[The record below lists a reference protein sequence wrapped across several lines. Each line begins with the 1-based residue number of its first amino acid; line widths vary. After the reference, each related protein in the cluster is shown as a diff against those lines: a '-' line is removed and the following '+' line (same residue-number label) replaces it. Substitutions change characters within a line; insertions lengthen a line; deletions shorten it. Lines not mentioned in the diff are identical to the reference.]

1 MADLSNLVQKAF
13 YLGVGIASYT
23 AEKAGMTL
31 QELKTQAQKVAD
43 DMVAR
48 GEMNAEEAKKY
59 VDDLIQQAQ
68 QSNPNPTDK
77 TPSKEPRLIEIV
89 AEEDEGSN
97 TSSKHENLDDLKQQV
112 ESLQEELERLKR
124 QG

>member
-43 DMVAR
+43 EMVAR
-48 GEMNAEEAKKY
+48 GEMTAEEAKKY
-59 VDDLIQQAQ
+59 VDDMIQQAQ
-68 QSNPNPTDK
+68 QSNSTTTDK
-77 TPSKEPRLIEIV
+77 SQSKEPRLIEIV
-89 AEEDEGSN
+89 EEEDDN
-97 TSSKHENLDDLKQQV
+97 HDSSTNPEKLDNLKQQV
-112 ESLQEELERLKR
+112 ESLQEELNRLKR
-124 QG
+124 Q

>member
-31 QELKTQAQKVAD
+31 QELKIQAQKVAD

-48 GEMNAEEAKKY
+48 GEMNAEEARKY

-68 QSNPNPTDK
+68 QSNPNKTDK
-77 TPSKEPRLIEIV
+77 TQSQEPRLIEIV
-89 AEEDEGSN
+89 DEEDNNDTSN
-97 TSSKHENLDDLKQQV
+97 SNPEKLNDLKQQV
-112 ESLQEELERLKR
+112 DSLQEELNRLKR
-124 QG
+124 Q

>member
-13 YLGVGIASYT
+13 YLGVGLASYT
-23 AEKAGMTL
+23 AEKAGMTI
-31 QELKTQAQKVAD
+31 QELRTQAQKVAD

-68 QSNPNPTDK
+68 QSNSNKTDK
-77 TPSKEPRLIEIV
+77 SKSKEPRLIEIV
-89 AEEDEGSN
+89 AEEDEEDN
-97 TSSKHENLDDLKQQV
+97 SSSSPENLDNLKQQV
-112 ESLQEELERLKR
+112 ESLQQELERLKR
-124 QG
+124 Q

>member
-68 QSNPNPTDK
+68 QSNSNPTDK
-77 TPSKEPRLIEIV
+77 TRSKEPRLIEIV
-89 AEEDEGSN
+89 AEEDEGSD
-97 TSSKHENLDDLKQQV
+97 TSSNPENLDDLKQQV
-112 ESLQEELERLKR
+112 ESLQEELNRLKR
-124 QG
+124 Q

>member
-68 QSNPNPTDK
+68 QSNSNPTDK
-77 TPSKEPRLIEIV
+77 TRSKEPRLIEIV
-89 AEEDEGSN
+89 AEEDEGSD
-97 TSSKHENLDDLKQQV
+97 TSSNPENLDDLKQQV

>member
-68 QSNPNPTDK
+68 QSNSNTTDK
-77 TPSKEPRLIEIV
+77 TRSKEPRLIEIV
-89 AEEDEGSN
+89 AEEDEGSD
-97 TSSKHENLDDLKQQV
+97 TSSNPENLDDLKQQV

-124 QG
+124 Q

>member
-68 QSNPNPTDK
+68 QSNSDK
-77 TPSKEPRLIEIV
+77 TDNSQSKEPRLIEIV
-89 AEEDEGSN
+89 AEEDEEAD
-97 TSSKHENLDDLKQQV
+97 SSSSPENLDNLKQQV

-124 QG
+124 Q

>member
-48 GEMNAEEAKKY
+48 GEMNAEEARKY

-68 QSNPNPTDK
+68 QSNPNKTDK
-77 TPSKEPRLIEIV
+77 TQSQEPRLIEIV
-89 AEEDEGSN
+89 DEEDNNDTSN
-97 TSSKHENLDDLKQQV
+97 SNPEKLNDLKQQV
-112 ESLQEELERLKR
+112 DSLQEELNRLKR
-124 QG
+124 Q

>member
-31 QELKTQAQKVAD
+31 QELKKQAQQVAD

-48 GEMNAEEAKKY
+48 GEMTAEEAKKY
-59 VDDLIQQAQ
+59 VDDMIQQAQ
-68 QSNPNPTDK
+68 QSNSEQTDK
-77 TPSKEPRLIEIV
+77 SQSKEPRLIEIV
-89 AEEDEGSN
+89 EEEDDNDNSAANPE
-97 TSSKHENLDDLKQQV
+97 KLDNLKQQV

-124 QG
+124 Q